1 MQARGHPPEPG
12 PAKLGSVYTMLTE
25 VLASRGDWRRAKA
38 VRKKAVAAA
47 DGVEEE
53 KEELKLPRAFQLLL
67 GTAQVRSLNSTVPS
81 NHRRVKWAH
90 LTRCLRGSTP

>member
-1 MQARGHPPEPG
+1 
-12 PAKLGSVYTMLTE
+12 MLTE

-90 LTRCLRGSTP
+90 LTRCRARASSSRSLATACGPRRS